1 MRGFPAAEQRMSLTD
16 TLVPTINRALKNLS
30 VILEKGAAFAEK
42 KQIDGTVLTGARL
55 APDMFPLSRQVQIAT
70 DISKGA
76 AARLSGTE
84 IPKYEDT
91 ETTFPQLHARVEKT
105 LKFVNGIDAGAFK
118 GGDTRDV
125 VLSTRRGDLKFT
137 GQNYITDFVLPNVYF
152 HTTAVY
158 AILRH
163 NGVEVG
169 KADFLGF

>member
-1 MRGFPAAEQRMSLTD
+1 MSFSLTD
-16 TLVPTINRALKNLS
+16 TLVPTINRSLKNLS

-42 KQIDGTVLTGARL
+42 KQIDGVVLTGARL

-76 AARLSGTE
+76 VARLSGSE

-91 ETTFPQLHARVEKT
+91 ETTFPELQARVEKT
-105 LKFVNGIDAGAFK
+105 LRFVNGIDEAKFK
-118 GGDTRDV
+118 DGDRREI
-125 VLSTRRGDLKFT
+125 VLNTRRGDLKFT
-137 GQNYITDFVLPNVYF
+137 GQTYITDFVLPNVYF
-152 HTTAVY
+152 HVTTTY

-169 KADFLGF
+169 KTDFLGF

>member
-1 MRGFPAAEQRMSLTD
+1 MSFALTD

-42 KQIDGTVLTGARL
+42 KQIEGTVLTGARL

-84 IPKYEDT
+84 IPKYDDT
-91 ETTFPQLHARVEKT
+91 ETTFPELQARVEKT
-105 LKFVNGIDAGAFK
+105 LKFVNGIDESKFK
-118 GGDTRDV
+118 DGDKREI
-125 VLSTRRGDLKFT
+125 VLNTRRGDLKFT
-137 GQNYITDFVLPNVYF
+137 GQTYITDFVLPNIHF
-152 HTTAVY
+152 HVTTAY

-163 NGVEVG
+163 NGVDVG
-169 KADFLGF
+169 KTDFLGF

>member
-1 MRGFPAAEQRMSLTD
+1 MSFSLTD

-42 KQIDGTVLTGARL
+42 KQIEGSVLTGARL

-70 DISKGA
+70 DVSKGA

-91 ETTFPQLHARVEKT
+91 ETTFPELRARIEKT
-105 LKFVNGIDAGAFK
+105 LKFVNGIDSSKFK
-118 GGDTRDV
+118 DGDKREI
-125 VLSTRRGDLKFT
+125 VLNTRRGDLKFT
-137 GQNYITDFVLPNVYF
+137 GQTYITDFVLPNVYF
-152 HTTAVY
+152 HVTTAYV
-158 AILRH
+158 ILRH

-169 KADFLGF
+169 KTDFQGF

>member
-1 MRGFPAAEQRMSLTD
+1 MSFSLTD

-30 VILEKGAAFAEK
+30 VILEKGAALAEK
-42 KQIDGTVLTGARL
+42 KQIDGTVLSGARL

-91 ETTFPQLHARVEKT
+91 ETTFPELQARIDKT
-105 LKFVNGIDAGAFK
+105 LKFVNGIDEAKFK
-118 GGDTRDV
+118 DGDKREI
-125 VLSTRRGDLKFT
+125 VLNTRRGDLKFT
-137 GQNYITDFVLPNVYF
+137 GQTYLTDFVLPNIYF
-152 HTTAVY
+152 HVTATY

-163 NGVEVG
+163 SGVEVG
-169 KADFLGF
+169 KTD

>member
-1 MRGFPAAEQRMSLTD
+1 MSFSLTD
-16 TLVPTINRALKNLS
+16 TLVPTIQRALRNLS
-30 VILEKGAAFAEK
+30 IILEKGAAFAEK
-42 KQIDGTVLTGARL
+42 KQIEGTVLTGARL

-76 AARLSGTE
+76 AARLSGTD

-91 ETTFPQLHARVEKT
+91 ETTFPELQARIQKT
-105 LKFVNGIDAGAFK
+105 LKFVEGIDAAKFRD
-118 GGDTRDV
+118 GDKREI

-137 GQNYITDFVLPNVYF
+137 GQTYITDFVLPNVYF
-152 HTTAVY
+152 HVTAAY

-169 KADFLGF
+169 KTDFLGF

>member
-1 MRGFPAAEQRMSLTD
+1 MSFALTD

-42 KQIDGTVLTGARL
+42 KQIEGTVLTGSRL

-70 DISKGA
+70 DISKGV

-91 ETTFPQLHARVEKT
+91 ETTFAELQGRVEKT
-105 LKFVNGIDAGAFK
+105 LKFVNGIDAAKFK
-118 GGDTRDV
+118 DGDKREV
-125 VLSTRRGDLKFT
+125 ILNTRRGDLKFT
-137 GQNYITDFVLPNVYF
+137 GQSYTTDFVLPNIYF
-152 HTTAVY
+152 HVTTVY

-163 NGVEVG
+163 NGVDVG
-169 KADFLGF
+169 KTDFLGF